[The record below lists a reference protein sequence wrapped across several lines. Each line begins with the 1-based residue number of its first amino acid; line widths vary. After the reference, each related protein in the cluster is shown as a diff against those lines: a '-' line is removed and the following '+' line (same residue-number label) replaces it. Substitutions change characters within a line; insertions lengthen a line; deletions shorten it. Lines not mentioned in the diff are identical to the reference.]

1 MSQVTL
7 QGNASGTGVFTIA
20 APNSN
25 TNRTLNLPDVAG
37 AVIVGTQPAGD
48 IVGTTA
54 TQTLTNKSI
63 SGAQIN
69 SGTVAAARLGSGTP
83 GTGNFLRGDGSWQ
96 SIAVPST
103 EFDGVGSYVVA
114 YYAASPGFT
123 AGNRQSGLVRGFT
136 TAGSNLRVNS
146 RNSANNTTFIGEA
159 HQNNETGP
167 FGMVST
173 GANNSFP
180 TTNTITLSG
189 TWRLM
194 HAGIFARSTQDS
206 AYNAW
211 NGTRWFPQLWV
222 RIS

>member
-7 QGNASGTGVFTIA
+7 QGNASGTGIFTLA

-25 TNRTLNLPDVAG
+25 TNRTLNLPDA
-37 AVIVGTQPAGD
+37 AGD
-48 IVGTTA
+48 VVLTTA

-96 SIAVPST
+96 TVPASAPSTTDVLNAYAGAAYGGVGTYTVALSGATLTGGNSIAAGST
-103 EFDGVGSYVVA
+103 E
-114 YYAASPGFT
+114 
-123 AGNRQSGLVRGFT
+123 AGSGLRAVVSSTSNNAIGNL
-136 TAGSNLRVNS
+136 TALQT
-146 RNSANNTTFIGEA
+146 AATA
-159 HQNNETGP
+159 
-167 FGMVST
+167 
-173 GANNSFP
+173 
-180 TTNTITLSG
+180 TLGLAG

-194 HAGIFARSTQDS
+194 MLLRRNDAQAAAHLGGL
-206 AYNAW
+206 Y
-211 NGTRWFPQLWV
+211 L